1 MAAQLCDVNV
11 WLALALSGHAQ
22 HFVAR
27 QWFDSVEGRGEVLF
41 CRSTQQS
48 FLRLLTNTAVLAPYG
63 NKPLTNA
70 AAWSAYESFLAD
82 ERIAG
87 QHPGLE
93 QQPDYWWSSTYV
105 DLDYR
110 DQPGNV
116 RSGGHFRV
124 SYDAW
129 RDQQDYGFSFRDLR
143 VEGLHAFPIFD
154 KKRVF
159 IARVMAQSLDS
170 PAGNTVPFYA
180 MPTLGGSTTLRG
192 FRFEGRDPCAS
203 RCQLSFQVPPG
214 SKRAH
219 RSGYRS
225 W

>member
-82 ERIAG
+82 ERIEFAAKEPLGIDGHWKQLAAKRTASPKLWMDAYLAAFALAG
-87 QHPGLE
+87 QLTLVTNDRAFKQFRGL
-93 QQPDYWWSSTYV
+93 
-105 DLDYR
+105 
-110 DQPGNV
+110 
-116 RSGGHFRV
+116 
-124 SYDAW
+124 
-129 RDQQDYGFSFRDLR
+129 
-143 VEGLHAFPIFD
+143 
-154 KKRVF
+154 
-159 IARVMAQSLDS
+159 SL
-170 PAGNTVPFYA
+170 
-180 MPTLGGSTTLRG
+180 TLL
-192 FRFEGRDPCAS
+192 
-203 RCQLSFQVPPG
+203 
-214 SKRAH
+214 
-219 RSGYRS
+219 
-225 W
+225 